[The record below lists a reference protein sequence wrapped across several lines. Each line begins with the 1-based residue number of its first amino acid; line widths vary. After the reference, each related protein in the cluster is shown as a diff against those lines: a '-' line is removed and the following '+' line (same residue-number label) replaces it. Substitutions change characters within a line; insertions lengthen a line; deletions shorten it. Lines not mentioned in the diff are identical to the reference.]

1 MANETAVLMI
11 ENETEGPRFI
21 LDDISGERATLVEVD
36 IDFSD
41 ISVPQIQ
48 PLWDLG
54 EVVFD
59 REIETSL
66 ELENYLIIE
75 KAPANILVD
84 EGLELKD
91 GTTLQVCM
99 KLLNF

>member
-1 MANETAVLMI
+1 MGKKTSVLMI

-21 LDDISGERATLVEVD
+21 LDDIDGERATLVEVD
-36 IDFSD
+36 IDFSNMGD
-41 ISVPQIQ
+41 PQIN

-59 REIETSL
+59 RDIESSL
-66 ELENYLIIE
+66 ELDDYLIIE

-99 KLLNF
+99 QLLSF